1 MTSRPSYKQRLA
13 KKAERQREY
22 RKRMKDKRRPSKD
35 DIAVTYFHWLVQ
47 RTMRKRVWNTF
58 YGSLDKVTDR
68 LVERGFDRVETED
81 AIETLV
87 DKIKNG
93 WELRCKPDFEDTANE

>member
-22 RKRMKDKRRPSKD
+22 RKRMKDKRRPTRN
-35 DIAVTYFHWLVQ
+35 DIAVTYFHWLIR
-47 RTMRKRVWNTF
+47 RTERKGGWDVF

-68 LVERGFDRVETED
+68 LVERGFDRMETED

-93 WELRCKPDFEDTANE
+93 WELRRKPEFEDTANE